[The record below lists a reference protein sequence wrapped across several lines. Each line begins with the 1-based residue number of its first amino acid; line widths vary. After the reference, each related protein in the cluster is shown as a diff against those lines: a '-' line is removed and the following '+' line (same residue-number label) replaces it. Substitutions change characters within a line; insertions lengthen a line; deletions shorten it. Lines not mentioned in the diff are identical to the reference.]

1 MFKWF
6 TNLFGKGDEKR
17 LRVYQPIVSR
27 INDLEP
33 ELKKLSDEELRA
45 KTSEFKKRLNDG
57 QSLDAILPEAYAVVK
72 EASVRTTGLRHF
84 DVQVLGGIILHQGK
98 VTEMK
103 TGEGKTLAATM
114 PVYLNALSE
123 KGVHVVTVNDYLA
136 KRDSEW
142 MGPIYKS
149 LGLSV
154 GAIQNW
160 MEPEER
166 RGIYNGDI
174 VYGTNNEFGFDYLR
188 DNMSFSLEQCV
199 QRELHYAIIDEVDS
213 ILIDEARTPLIIS
226 GMIDGST
233 QEYLQAD
240 QIARKL
246 VLDSDFTTDKKTKN
260 AMLTEMGVK
269 KTERMLGLEY
279 LFDISNMALA
289 HQITQS
295 LRARHMFEKDVDYV
309 VKNGEVLIVDEFTGR
324 LMQGRRFS
332 DGLHQAIEAK
342 ERVEVRQEAQTLATV
357 TLQNYFRLYNKLAG
371 MTGTAKTEE
380 GELWKIYGLEVMV
393 IPTHKPMI
401 RKDLSDVVYKNKRAK
416 FKAVVDEIVKEHK
429 RGRPLLVGSISIENS
444 ELISQLLKRRGVQH
458 NVLNAK
464 QHEKEAEIVAKAGQK
479 GMVTISTNM
488 AGRGTDIV
496 LGEGVTDLGGLYVIG
511 TERHESRRIDN
522 QLRGR
527 TGRQGDPGSSKFY
540 VSLEDDLMKLFG
552 SNRISGMMDRL
563 GIEEDTPIEHKL
575 ITNALERAQNKVEQ
589 YHFSIR
595 KQVLEYDNVMNKQ
608 RETIYNLR
616 RRILEGRDLKEKALE
631 MMQDLGQENFE
642 ELKKDY
648 EAREEELGSEIM
660 RQVEKMVMLKVID
673 KAWIEQLHN
682 MDSLREGIG
691 LRGMG
696 GRDPLVE
703 YKIEGYSMFQAMMR
717 GAKEEIIDMILKV
730 QVTDEPQPKPKK
742 LKIEPAKLKV
752 GRNDPCPCGSGKKYK
767 KCCMNLEQN

>member
-1 MFKWF
+1 
-6 TNLFGKGDEKR
+6 
-17 LRVYQPIVSR
+17 
-27 INDLEP
+27 
-33 ELKKLSDEELRA
+33 
-45 KTSEFKKRLNDG
+45 
-57 QSLDAILPEAYAVVK
+57 
-72 EASVRTTGLRHF
+72 
-84 DVQVLGGIILHQGK
+84 
-98 VTEMK
+98 
-103 TGEGKTLAATM
+103 
-114 PVYLNALSE
+114 
-123 KGVHVVTVNDYLA
+123 
-136 KRDSEW
+136 
-142 MGPIYKS
+142 
-149 LGLSV
+149 
-154 GAIQNW
+154 
-160 MEPEER
+160 
-166 RGIYNGDI
+166 
-174 VYGTNNEFGFDYLR
+174 
-188 DNMSFSLEQCV
+188 
-199 QRELHYAIIDEVDS
+199 
-213 ILIDEARTPLIIS
+213 
-226 GMIDGST
+226 
-233 QEYLQAD
+233 
-240 QIARKL
+240 
-246 VLDSDFTTDKKTKN
+246 
-260 AMLTEMGVK
+260 
-269 KTERMLGLEY
+269 
-279 LFDISNMALA
+279 
-289 HQITQS
+289 
-295 LRARHMFEKDVDYV
+295 MFEKDVDYV

-342 ERVEVRQEAQTLATV
+342 ERVEVRQEAQTLATI

-416 FKAVVDEIVKEHK
+416 FKAVVDDIVTEHK

-444 ELISQLLKRRGVQH
+444 ELISQLLKRRGVPH

-464 QHEKEAEIVAKAGQK
+464 QHEREAEIVAKAGQK

-496 LGEGVTDLGGLYVIG
+496 LGDGVTDLGGLYVMG

-552 SNRISGMMDRL
+552 SNRISSMMDRL

-608 RETIYNLR
+608 RGTIYNLR

-631 MMQDLGQENFE
+631 MMQDIGQENYE

-648 EAREEELGSEIM
+648 ETRESELGSEIM
-660 RQVEKMVMLKVID
+660 RQIEKMVMLKVID

-703 YKIEGYSMFQAMMR
+703 YKIEGYGMFQAMMR

-730 QVTDEPQPKPKK
+730 QVTEGPQAKPKK
-742 LKIEPAKLKV
+742 MKIEPNKLKV
-752 GRNDPCPCGSGKKYK
+752 GRNDQCPCGSGKKYK